1 MILKVRRTFGAYVGG
16 GVPDAPPYTNGIFF
30 YPAGRP
36 EAVPYIMNL
45 LNYLFCFPSAERLAD
60 LSLSMLLPKTK
71 KR

>member
-36 EAVPYIMNL
+36 EAVPYIF
-45 LNYLFCFPSAERLAD
+45 NYLFCFPSAERLAD

-71 KR
+71 NR